1 MTLLVYLFFHLL
13 SFILEVFL
21 TFCHQTNISF
31 NQWSAYRSP
40 KNFTQ
45 PNEFL
50 PERWLQSEK
59 GSRFD
64 MDKKA
69 TLQPFSF
76 GPRNCIGKNLA
87 YAELRLI
94 LARMIWNFDLSLSNA
109 SKSDQDTWV
118 EQRNYVLVEK
128 MPLKVQLALVG

>member
-1 MTLLVYLFFHLL
+1 
-13 SFILEVFL
+13 
-21 TFCHQTNISF
+21 
-31 NQWSAYRSP
+31 
-40 KNFTQ
+40 
-45 PNEFL
+45 
-50 PERWLQSEK
+50 
-59 GSRFD
+59 

-109 SKSDQDTWV
+109 SNSNQDAWI
-118 EQRNYVLVEK
+118 EQLNYVLVEK
-128 MPLKVQLALVG
+128 MPLRVQLALVR

>member
-1 MTLLVYLFFHLL
+1 
-13 SFILEVFL
+13 
-21 TFCHQTNISF
+21 
-31 NQWSAYRSP
+31 
-40 KNFTQ
+40 
-45 PNEFL
+45 
-50 PERWLQSEK
+50 
-59 GSRFD
+59 

-109 SKSDQDTWV
+109 SNSDRDTWV
-118 EQRNYVLVEK
+118 EQLNYVLVEK
-128 MPLKVQLALVG
+128 LPLKVRLALVQ